1 MISFSLR
8 GRDKEVLRAFIKE
21 HLLTSEEVDQG
32 FIENRGFPYTICFD
46 KLQDGLIILENL
58 PVLPVKV
65 LVSFQT
71 LQGGLAYAVVRIL
84 KERAEGQGFQALSKN
99 Q

>member
-46 KLQDGLIILENL
+46 KLPDGLIILEN
-58 PVLPVKV
+58 LPVKV

-84 KERAEGQGFQALSKN
+84 KEKTEGQGFQALGKN